1 MSFEVY
7 FHWGFPKT
15 ISAEL
20 RQTHKLSSEPGYIL
34 AQKNGKGGPGD
45 IPKLDLSQD
54 KQIVNILRR
63 GGEWVKIIGDGYTAF
78 LTSTS
83 TNHFLNQGDNR
94 SADLGLGKNS
104 VDSQGRK
111 PFYIFVE
118 GNVSLNEVLKKARQL
133 GTSHRRNL
141 AADVI
146 ALFTCEEPGEFE
158 DPLPEDKFREEKAK
172 LRNMSSPLPSPDKTK
187 YKEYAA
193 NLKASD
199 KQKNSYESANVNS
212 SRKSTTDFGSDK
224 GTLERALEW
233 ALPWK

>member
-1 MSFEVY
+1 M
-7 FHWGFPKT
+7 
-15 ISAEL
+15 ISDEL
-20 RQTHKLSSEPGYIL
+20 KKAYNMSSEPGYIL
-34 AQKNGKGGPGD
+34 AQKQGGGRPRD

-54 KQIVNILRR
+54 EQVKNVLKR
-63 GGEWVKIIGDGYTAF
+63 GDGWVKIIGDGYTGY

-83 TNHFLNQGDNR
+83 TNHFLNSRDNR
-94 SADLGLGKNS
+94 SADLGLGKKS
-104 VDSQGRK
+104 VNVKGRK

-118 GNVSLNEVLKKARQL
+118 GNVSLKEVLEKERQL
-133 GTSHRRNL
+133 GSSHRRNL
-141 AADVI
+141 AADII

-158 DPLPEDKFREEKAK
+158 EFLPEDKFREEKAK
-172 LRNMSSPLPSPDKTK
+172 LRSMSSPLPSPDKIK
-187 YKEYAA
+187 YKEYAT
-193 NLKASD
+193 NLKPSG